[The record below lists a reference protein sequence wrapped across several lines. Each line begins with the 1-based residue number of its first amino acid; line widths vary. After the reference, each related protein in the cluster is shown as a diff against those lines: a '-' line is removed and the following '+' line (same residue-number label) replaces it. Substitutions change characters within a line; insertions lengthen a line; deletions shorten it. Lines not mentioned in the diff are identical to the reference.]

1 MSAKEISWITAK
13 DIKAKIVEL
22 LRTKY
27 PKEEYHIYGKPVS
40 EGFLIPCFF
49 VDVRLGD
56 RSDATA
62 NIVNKE
68 YRCHILYFSEDMK
81 SATAEEDQFDKVEE
95 IGDLLC
101 CIDDRN
107 RKRKMCIEC
116 NGRYIQVKEYSSDY
130 TGSEVNILTIDF
142 TLQFYDWRQEAVPE
156 PLMEEFSFNELL
168 EEEE

>member
-1 MSAKEISWITAK
+1 MSTEQISWITAK
-13 DIKAKIVEL
+13 DVKTTLVSL

-27 PKEEYHIYGKPVS
+27 PQEEYHIYGKPVS
-40 EGFLIPCFF
+40 DGYLVPCFF

-62 NIVNKE
+62 NIVSKE
-68 YRCHILYFSEDMK
+68 YRCHILYFQEDPD
-81 SATAEEDQFDKVEE
+81 SPHAEEDQFDKVDE

-107 RKRKMCIEC
+107 RKRKMCIKC
-116 NGRYIQVKEYSSDY
+116 NGRYIQVKEFSSDY

-142 TLQFYDWRQEAVPE
+142 TLQFYDWKQEATPE
-156 PLMEEFSFNELL
+156 PIMEELDFDELL
-168 EEEE
+168 EP